1 MRSCVTE
8 LKYISCN
15 NPGEMKSSRSS
26 QAAQVLLSGSPVTV
40 VMKGCLLTP
49 NLTPVE
55 CASGGQIWPYL
66 LGGGHSPEAEQ
77 LTWEKKVA
85 KRSAEG
91 RMPGSAT

>member
-15 NPGEMKSSRSS
+15 KKPGEMKWS

-40 VMKGCLLTP
+40 LMKGRLLTP

-55 CASGGQIWPYL
+55 CASGGRYGLISWVVDIPQRL
-66 LGGGHSPEAEQ
+66 S
-77 LTWEKKVA
+77 
-85 KRSAEG
+85 S
-91 RMPGSAT
+91 